1 MFKMNQEIYTK
12 AFSLGYG
19 ETTPRCP
26 NYSNVDDRLSWLHGY
41 LSGGNKFNNDF
52 NAKVK

>member
-1 MFKMNQEIYTK
+1 MFKKNETIYRT

-19 ETTPRCP
+19 DTTPRCP

-41 LSGGNKFNNDF
+41 LEGGNKYNKDF
-52 NAKVK
+52 NAKAK